1 MDHGLP
7 SGTRGASLPH
17 AEVAVEAPAGP
28 WGKCLA
34 QACTTTCAVKHPHRA
49 ILATKGFFGKCQ
61 NGICPMSRPNPSNIC
76 DGCGVSLDRR
86 RREHVTL
93 GPIVHEDIWRQL
105 AKPTEALCWECMLER
120 ARVRLGRMLRLTD
133 LPLEP
138 LPSAVLVVR
147 PVR

>member
-61 NGICPMSRPNPSNIC
+61 NGICPMTRPNPSNIC

-93 GPIVHEDIWRQL
+93 GPILHEHIWCRL
-105 AKPTEALCWECMLER
+105 VDDPRECLCFECMGKL
-120 ARVRLGRMLRLTD
+120 ALGRLGRMLTFAD
-133 LPLEP
+133 L
-138 LPSAVLVVR
+138 R
-147 PVR
+147 P